1 METPESQ
8 AENTPQNADAILRAG
23 LSSSDYETRKTTEVN
38 LFNGRIGDLK
48 ADPSSGNYEQA
59 VYQTWPE
66 LPSSERFTAFKAA
79 GSMHYNGL

>member
-23 LSSSDYETRKTTEVN
+23 LSSSNYETRKNTEVA
-38 LFNGRIGDLK
+38 LFNERIGGFK
-48 ADPSSGNYEQA
+48 SDPSSGNYEQA
-59 VYQTWPE
+59 VYQTFPE
-66 LPSSERFTAFKAA
+66 LPSAERFTAFKAA